1 MQEIYGLMRKAIT
14 EYDLITDGDKIAVGI
29 SGGKDSLVTLAGL
42 SGLRRFIGI
51 DYELTA
57 ITVDLGFGGE
67 VGDYSEVEKFCNSL
81 GVPYIVKKTDIASVV
96 FDIRNEKFPCSLCA
110 RMRHGSLHDVAKE
123 YGCNKVAL
131 GHHMDDA
138 VETFLMNL
146 YTEGRLGCFSPKSY
160 LSRKDLTMI
169 RPLVFATES
178 QTINCANRNNL
189 PVFKSKCPVDRTTNR
204 EKTKNE
210 IKEIEKIHPDFKAK
224 VFGAIRRK
232 NLDGWGGMTY
242 GEGQIINKD

>member
-14 EYDLITDGDKIAVGI
+14 EYDMISDGDRIAVGI

-51 DYELTA
+51 NYEIVG
-57 ITVDLGFGGE
+57 ITVDLGFNGE
-67 VGDYSEVEKFCNSL
+67 CGDYSKVKALCDNL
-81 GVPYIVKKTDIASVV
+81 GVEYYVKTTDIASVV

-110 RMRHGSLHDVAKE
+110 RMRHGSLHDTAKE
-123 YGCNKVAL
+123 LGCNKVAL
-131 GHHMDDA
+131 GHHLDDA

-160 LSRKDLTMI
+160 LSRKQLTMI
-169 RPLVFATES
+169 RPLVFATEA
-178 QTINCANRNNL
+178 QTTSCAKRNEL

-204 EKTKNE
+204 EKAKNE
-210 IKEIEKIHPDFKAK
+210 IKEIEKIYPDFKTK
-224 VFGAIRRK
+224 VFGAMRRK
-232 NLDGWGGMTY
+232 NLDGWGGLTY

>member
-14 EYDLITDGDKIAVGI
+14 EYDMIQSGDKIAVGI

-42 SGLRRFIGI
+42 CGLKRFIGI
-51 DYELTA
+51 DYQIVA
-57 ITVDLGFGGE
+57 ITVDLGFGGKC
-67 VGDYSEVEKFCNSL
+67 GDYSKIQAFCDSL
-81 GVPYIVKKTDIASVV
+81 GVEYIVKKTDIASVV

-110 RMRHGSLHDVAKE
+110 RMRHGSLHDTAKE

-178 QTINCANRNNL
+178 QVINCANRNNL
-189 PVFKSKCPVDRTTNR
+189 PVFKSKCPVDKTTNR

-232 NLDGWGGMTY
+232 NLDGWGGLTY